1 MEITTLAHQ
10 SWNAYQ
16 KIAFRFFCCLFLIYL
31 FPFPIDSLPFVNE
44 LLSIHPKLS
53 EWFGAPFE
61 KYTEFWHAVIPW
73 VGKNIIR
80 LTTPITI
87 FTNGSGDTTYDYVL
101 LLTYFIL
108 SFVGCMIWTVIDRRR
123 PSYTQAYYWL
133 RVLVRYYLGAVM
145 FGYGFAKVFHL
156 QMPFPYLSQLVQSFG
171 DKSPMGLAWSFI
183 GYSKVYS
190 AYTGWA
196 EVLGGLLLLFR
207 RTVLPGALVV
217 FIVTLNIAMIN
228 YCYDVP
234 VKLYSSLLLIMAV
247 FLMAPDFNRLLNVFW
262 RNSAVQSVSFPPML
276 HSRKKK
282 IAGAVLKWL
291 FIISLFYS
299 NINGGL
305 SSRKQYGDLRPL
317 PPLYG
322 IYNTEIVVR
331 NHDTIPPLTTD
342 STRWKQLII
351 QFKENAQV
359 KLMNDSLKFFKF
371 IVNDSA
377 RSILFYSVADSL
389 NKSSLLY
396 QADSTSLVLSGQIK
410 ADSIYIRLRKFD
422 VNKFRLVSRGY
433 HWINEY
439 PYNR

>member
-1 MEITTLAHQ
+1 
-10 SWNAYQ
+10 
-16 KIAFRFFCCLFLIYL
+16 
-31 FPFPIDSLPFVNE
+31 
-44 LLSIHPKLS
+44 
-53 EWFGAPFE
+53 
-61 KYTEFWHAVIPW
+61 
-73 VGKNIIR
+73 
-80 LTTPITI
+80 
-87 FTNGSGDTTYDYVL
+87 
-101 LLTYFIL
+101 
-108 SFVGCMIWTVIDRRR
+108 
-123 PSYTQAYYWL
+123 
-133 RVLVRYYLGAVM
+133 
-145 FGYGFAKVFHL
+145 
-156 QMPFPYLSQLVQSFG
+156 
-171 DKSPMGLAWSFI
+171 
-183 GYSKVYS
+183 
-190 AYTGWA
+190 
-196 EVLGGLLLLFR
+196 VLGGLLLLFR

-234 VKLYSSLLLIMAV
+234 VKLYSSMLLIMAV
-247 FLMAPDFNRLLNVFW
+247 FLMAPDFNRLLNLFW

-299 NINGGL
+299 NISGGL
-305 SSRKQYGDLRPL
+305 GSRKQYGDLRPL

-342 STRWKQLII
+342 STSWKQLII

-389 NKSSLLY
+389 SKSSLLY
-396 QADSTSLVLSGQIK
+396 QVDSTSLVLSGQIK
-410 ADSIYIRLRKFD
+410 ADSIYIRLRKLD